1 MASRDHTGSTTDS
14 AHVAGDC
21 QDPETDGSLPE
32 AVRRLKDLLVHR
44 YRGATADLGEG
55 MVDSGV
61 AEPGVADVHVN
72 LIILSRPDLRQEF
85 ENPRFDSSEDMWRV
99 EHVFTR
105 AAESL
110 ENISL
115 ENLFNLEERQEVVF
129 CSGGRTY
136 RILVVASAGCGK
148 TFVFTKVAPYKWAM
162 KEMWNQFDLVLSR
175 KLRHKEVRKAKSV
188 CALFGVEELGEFSG
202 EERRVIDDFVRQN
215 PHRVCVLLDGLDET
229 RVSECSGFV
238 CGVINGEQLDGIRL
252 VVTSRPCVDV
262 LSLSSKKQFDRR
274 VELVGFRQDDVED
287 YIGKVLKAPEE
298 AAALVAAVRDDPH
311 LGSMMATPFLAM
323 QTCKLFHCR
332 NGTLPRCITDIFDMM
347 IIQVAERHTGEVYA
361 SWSEIPSAV
370 RDLVLDLG
378 AVAFSMLEKQRLIF
392 TDADLVQHSIAT
404 EAKALGLLVLADTTT
419 REDSKLWMFSHLTM
433 QESLSA
439 RYVGVRRA
447 TSLRRVVQDVKAL
460 GPTTGHLRTFWML
473 LTAQLDVE
481 KAECLINGL
490 LTREHVASYSWANR
504 KYVESRLDS
513 DNEDDD
519 LLHSSATQ
527 VFPLDMLEA
536 LCCDLND
543 HDVRR
548 LSEELLFEAL
558 DGGSGSRLVEKR
570 CKNGRLA
577 SNEEFLKTL
586 LLTWVEICPDSTR
599 TSIATALNYMGKSD
613 LAATITAFTLVD
625 LPSALPHYHKKIA
638 FVDRS
643 RLDLSVLC
651 YAEYARHHGNSSDYC
666 ISSIAAA
673 LESNFAQIDFGG
685 HPAIV
690 RAYNLALA
698 QHPSSVHRLD
708 IDFQPDSPCSLI
720 DGLPQLTAI
729 ADLEVGSCTCAWQW
743 EKITSIITS
752 SKHNMRNVFMRRCH
766 LGVSTVPSD
775 PVSPQLAQDTST
787 GSVST
792 SRDGGHSPAS
802 LLADALA
809 DVPHLQSL
817 ELLNCSH
824 FKSDDV
830 QLIYEALGN
839 SHHLLKLRF
848 SEPLQSHFLPTL
860 ACNLS
865 SKWNALRELQV
876 SLIVVDPL
884 AAEQLSMLLHAISEH
899 KSLITLLLSVY
910 EDTDVSKYSAVQ
922 DILRGYMAPPRL
934 NYFLRYFK
942 SRLSGWVRC

>member
-1 MASRDHTGSTTDS
+1 MASRENTGSTTDT
-14 AHVAGDC
+14 ARVGGRGPHP
-21 QDPETDGSLPE
+21 QTDESLPE
-32 AVRRLKDLLVHR
+32 AVRRLKDLLVRR

-72 LIILSRPDLRQEF
+72 LIMLSRPDLRQEF
-85 ENPRFDSSEDMWRV
+85 ENPRLDSSEDMWRV
-99 EHVFTR
+99 EHVFSR

-115 ENLFNLEERQEVVF
+115 EDLFNLEERQEVVF

-136 RILVVASAGCGK
+136 RMLVVASAGCGK

-162 KEMWNQFDLVLSR
+162 KELWNQFDLVLTR

-229 RVSECSGFV
+229 RISESSGFV
-238 CGVINGEQLDGIRL
+238 CGVLNGEQLEGIRL

-287 YIGKVLKAPEE
+287 YIGKVLKAPDE
-298 AAALVAAVRDDPH
+298 AAALVAAVRADPH

-361 SWSEIPSAV
+361 SWSEIPSVV
-370 RDLVLDLG
+370 RDLFLDLG
-378 AVAFSMLEKQRLIF
+378 AVAFFMLERQRLIF
-392 TDADLVQHSIAT
+392 TDADLAKHSIAT

-419 REDSKLWMFSHLTM
+419 RDDSKLWMFSHLTM
-433 QESLSA
+433 QESLA
-439 RYVGVRRA
+439 ACYLGVRRA
-447 TSLRRVVQDVKAL
+447 TSIGSVVHLVESL
-460 GPTTGHLRTFWML
+460 GPETEHLRTFWML
-473 LTAQLDVE
+473 LTAQLDAE
-481 KAECLINGL
+481 KADCLLNGL
-490 LTREHVASYSWANR
+490 LTR
-504 KYVESRLDS
+504 KQVESRHALEDS

-519 LLHSSATQ
+519 LLHSSAIQ
-527 VFPLDMLEA
+527 GFPLDMLEP

-586 LLTWVEICPDSTR
+586 LLTWVEICPDATR
-599 TSIATALNYMGKSD
+599 TSVASALNCMGKSD
-613 LAATITAFTLVD
+613 LAATLTASTLVD

-666 ISSIAAA
+666 TSSIAAA
-673 LESNFAQIDFGG
+673 LASNWAQIDFGD

-698 QHPSSVHRLD
+698 QHPSSVHRFD
-708 IDFQPDSPCSLI
+708 VDFQPNSPCSLI
-720 DGLPQLTAI
+720 DGLPQLTAV
-729 ADLEVGSCTCAWQW
+729 AELQVSSCTCAWQW

-752 SKHNMRNVFMRRCH
+752 SKHSMKHIFMRRCH
-766 LGVSTVPSD
+766 LGVTTVPSD
-775 PVSPQLAQDTST
+775 PASPQLAQDTST

-792 SRDGGHSPAS
+792 SRDGGHIPAS
-802 LLADALA
+802 LLADTLA
-809 DVPHLQSL
+809 DVPRLQIFVL
-817 ELLNCSH
+817 DECSG
-824 FKSDDV
+824 FDNDDV
-830 QLIYEALGN
+830 QRIFDVLAN
-839 SHHLLKLRF
+839 SHHLIELRI
-848 SEPLQSHFLPTL
+848 SANLQSHYLPTL
-860 ACNLS
+860 TCNLS
-865 SKWNALRELQV
+865 SKWNALQELQV
-876 SLIVVDPL
+876 TLSVVDPL
-884 AAEQLSMLLHAISEH
+884 AAEQLSMLLHVVSEH
-899 KSLITLLLSVY
+899 KSLITLRLSVY
-910 EDTDVSKYSAVQ
+910 EDIDVSEYSVVQ
-922 DILRGYMAPPRL
+922 DILRDNPAPPHR
-934 NYFLRYFK
+934 NYLLRYFK
-942 SRLSGWVRC
+942 SGPSGWVRC